1 MSVAGNPSASPVAS
15 GGQGV
20 HYKWIALSNTT
31 LGILMVTINQ
41 SILLISLPALFR
53 GINLNPLVPSNTGY
67 FLWVFMG
74 FVLVTAVL
82 VVSLGR
88 VGDIYGRV
96 KMYNLGFAVF
106 TFFSIMLS
114 VTWLTGPAGALWI
127 IIMRIFQGVGGA
139 FLFANSTAILT
150 DAFPQ
155 DERGKAMGINGIAAI
170 SGSFL
175 GLILGGVLAPIEWR
189 LVFLVSVP
197 FGLFGTVWA
206 YLMLRDNGIR
216 IPAKID
222 WLGNA
227 LFAIG
232 LVALL
237 TGIVYSLLPYGG
249 HPTGWTSPFVLTA
262 IIGGIVVL
270 VLFGYVETKVPQP
283 MFRLGLFRIRAFTA
297 GNIAGLLAALGR
309 GGLQFMLIIWL
320 QGIWLPQHGY
330 SFSQTPL
337 WAGLAMVPLTVGFLV
352 VGPLAGWMSDRYGAR
367 LLATAG
373 LIVSGAA
380 FLLLEL
386 LPINFTYI
394 WFALLIFLFAVG
406 MGLFFSP
413 NQASVMNSLPPDQR
427 GAGAGMLNTF
437 QNSAT
442 VLSMGLFFTIVTL
455 GLASHLP
462 KHLYSGLVAAGV
474 SPAAAH
480 TVASEPPIGSLFS
493 AFLGYNPIKEL
504 LGPTGALQHLPPGQ
518 AAYITGRSFFPKLI
532 EQPFAD
538 GLHLA
543 FTFGAIATAIAVI
556 ASALRGQRYMHQAE
570 PVAEELAEGAAEAGG
585 LLGLEPLATDG
596 QDAPETI
603 GAGATG
609 GHTGGDGRSPAN
621 GQAAPAN
628 GRGTNGRGTNGR
640 GTNGR
645 GTNGRGTN
653 GRRANGRRAN
663 GRRANGSSAAPVGE
677 PGAPL
682 GGADEPG
689 APLGGA

>member
-1 MSVAGNPSASPVAS
+1 MSVVANPPASPA
-15 GGQGV
+15 GPGRRGV

-53 GINLNPLVPSNTGY
+53 GINLNPLVPSNTSY

-114 VTWLTGPAGALWI
+114 ITWLTGPAGALWI
-127 IIMRIFQGVGGA
+127 IIMRILQGVGGA

-175 GLILGGVLAPIEWR
+175 GLMLGGVLAPIEWR

-232 LVALL
+232 LVSLL

-249 HPTGWTSPFVLTA
+249 HPTGWTNPWVLLA
-262 IIGGIVVL
+262 VFGGIAVL
-270 VLFGYVETKVPQP
+270 VLFGWVETKVPQP

-309 GGLQFMLIIWL
+309 GGIQFMLIIWL

-337 WAGLAMVPLTVGFLV
+337 WAGIAMVPLTVGFLL
-352 VGPLAGWMSDRYGAR
+352 VGPLAGWLSDRYGAR

-386 LPINFTYI
+386 LPINFAYA
-394 WFALLIFLFAVG
+394 WFAVLIFMFAVG

-455 GLASHLP
+455 GLAANLP

-474 SPAAAH
+474 DPAAAH
-480 TVASEPPIGSLFS
+480 TVANEPPIGSLFS
-493 AFLGYNPIKEL
+493 AFLGYNPIQQL
-504 LGPTGALQHLPPGQ
+504 LGPTGALQHLPAGQ

-532 EQPFAD
+532 EQPFGT

-543 FTFGAIATAIAVI
+543 FTFAAAATLVAII
-556 ASALRGQRYMHQAE
+556 ASALRGKRYMYTAE
-570 PVAEELAEGAAEAGG
+570 PIAEELAEGAAEAGG
-585 LLGLEPLATDG
+585 LMGLEPLATDG
-596 QDAPETI
+596 QDARDTI
-603 GAGATG
+603 GRGAVTG
-609 GHTGGDGRSPAN
+609 NGHPGPNGHPA
-621 GQAAPAN
+621 
-628 GRGTNGRGTNGR
+628 
-640 GTNGR
+640 
-645 GTNGRGTN
+645 TN
-653 GRRANGRRAN
+653 GRRPANGGRAN
-663 GRRANGSSAAPVGE
+663 GGRANGTSPPAVT
-677 PGAPL
+677 
-682 GGADEPG
+682 GADEESG
-689 APLGGA
+689 SPLGEG

>member
-1 MSVAGNPSASPVAS
+1 MPVAGPAQAAPSAADER
-15 GGQGV
+15 GV

-53 GINLNPLVPSNTGY
+53 GIKLNPLVPSNTSY

-74 FVLVTAVL
+74 FLLVTAVL
-82 VVSLGR
+82 VVSFGR
-88 VGDIYGRV
+88 IGDIYGRV

-106 TFFSIMLS
+106 TLFSILLS
-114 VTWLTGPAGALWI
+114 VTWLTGVPGALWI
-127 IIMRIFQGVGGA
+127 IIMRVFQGVGGA

-155 DERGKAMGINGIAAI
+155 NERGKAMGINGIAAV

-175 GLILGGVLAPIEWR
+175 GLILGGVLAPIEWH

-232 LVALL
+232 LISVLV
-237 TGIVYSLLPYGG
+237 GIVYSLLPYGG
-249 HPTGWTSPFVLTA
+249 HPTGWTNPYVLTA
-262 IIGGIVVL
+262 IFGGIAVL
-270 VLFGYVETKVPQP
+270 ILFSWVETKVEQP
-283 MFRLGLFRIRAFTA
+283 MFRLSLFKIRAFTA
-297 GNIAGLLAALGR
+297 GNIAGLLGALGR
-309 GGLQFMLIIWL
+309 GGIQFMLIIWL

-337 WAGLAMVPLTVGFLV
+337 WAGIAMVPLTLGFLI
-352 VGPLAGWMSDRYGAR
+352 VGPLAGALSDRFGAR
-367 LLATAG
+367 LFATSG
-373 LIVSGAA
+373 LIVSGVA

-386 LPINFTYI
+386 LPINFSYV

-413 NQASVMNSLPPDQR
+413 NQAAVMNSLPPDQR
-427 GAGAGMLNTF
+427 GAGAGMVNTF

-462 KHLYSGLVAAGV
+462 SHLYKGLVNAGV
-474 SPAAAH
+474 SPSAAH
-480 TVASEPPIGSLFS
+480 VVANEPPIGSLFS

-504 LGPTGALQHLPPGQ
+504 LGPTGALQHLSPSQQ
-518 AAYITGRSFFPKLI
+518 AYVTGRTFFPKLI
-532 EQPFAD
+532 EQPFAS

-543 FTFGAIATAIAVI
+543 FTFAAIATAVAII
-556 ASALRGQRYMHQAE
+556 ASALRGKRYMHATEPTVDELADGAAEIGGITGFAE
-570 PVAEELAEGAAEAGG
+570 PVASSDADVPVNSNGNGHGHGHLASAE
-585 LLGLEPLATDG
+585 
-596 QDAPETI
+596 QS
-603 GAGATG
+603 GATG
-609 GHTGGDGRSPAN
+609 PGRVSDSSP
-621 GQAAPAN
+621 
-628 GRGTNGRGTNGR
+628 
-640 GTNGR
+640 
-645 GTNGRGTN
+645 
-653 GRRANGRRAN
+653 
-663 GRRANGSSAAPVGE
+663 GSS
-677 PGAPL
+677 
-682 GGADEPG
+682 
-689 APLGGA
+689 